1 MMTDDE
7 LNGLAV
13 DIAANGLNQPIILTP
28 DGLVLDGRNRLVA
41 CQRVKVEPTFATYD
55 GDPWSYSRS
64 HNLWRRNLTT
74 GQRAAACAL
83 SLLAEGKRAG
93 GRWARGSVPG
103 DDGATSESGTS
114 DWPQRMAEA
123 GVVADWS
130 NDLDLLLSVRDGRTA
145 LDAAYKTAK
154 ARKGKADFEAD
165 QQRKRREREVAAA
178 DAALG
183 DLLSTGH
190 NALNVDL
197 DLALN
202 ASDDDVWKG
211 VEALADQVIATWN
224 KAKTAAT
231 GRITNG

>member
-13 DIAANGLNQPIILTP
+13 DIAANGLNQPIVLTP
-28 DGLVLDGRNRLVA
+28 DGLVLDGRNRLAA
-41 CQRVKVEPTFATYD
+41 CKRVRVEPEFVEFD
-55 GDPWSYSRS
+55 GDPWTYSRS

-83 SLLAEGKRAG
+83 SLLAEGKRKD

-103 DDGATSESGTS
+103 DEVDSTDSRNTWQAAMT
-114 DWPQRMAEA
+114 QA
-123 GVVADWS
+123 GVIADWS
-130 NDLDLLLSVRDGRTA
+130 DELDLLLSVRDGRTA

-154 ARKGKADFEAD
+154 ARKAKTDFEAD
-165 QQRKRREREVAAA
+165 QERKRREREIAAA

-197 DLALN
+197 ALALE
-202 ASDDDVWKG
+202 ASDDDVWNG
-211 VEALADQVIATWN
+211 VEALADRVIELWN
-224 KAKTAAT
+224 KAKSAAQ
-231 GRITNG
+231 GRGSNA